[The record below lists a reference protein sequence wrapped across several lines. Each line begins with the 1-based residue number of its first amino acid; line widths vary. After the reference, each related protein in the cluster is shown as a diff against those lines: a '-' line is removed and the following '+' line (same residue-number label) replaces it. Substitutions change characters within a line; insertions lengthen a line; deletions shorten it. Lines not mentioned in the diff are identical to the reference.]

1 MTRSSFSF
9 GPFPTLRT
17 KRLVLRELTAFDA
30 DSVLRFREDIEI
42 QRYHVEPIRDIHD
55 VRTFIAEMRADYL
68 ERKQIVWAITGSD
81 PYVAIG
87 LANLHTIDHRQRTAA
102 AGYDLARTCRGGGF
116 EHEAMAA
123 VIRFGIIQMRL
134 LRIEDPTVTR

>member
-1 MTRSSFSF
+1 MMRSSFSF

-30 DSVLRFREDIEI
+30 DSLLRFLDDIEI

-55 VRTFIAEMRADYL
+55 VHTFIAEMRADYI
-68 ERKQIVWAITGSD
+68 ERKQIVWAITGHD
-81 PYVAIG
+81 PYITIA
-87 LANLHTIDHRQRTAA
+87 LANLHTIDHRLRTAA
-102 AGYDLARTCRGGGF
+102 AGCDLARACRGEGI
-116 EHEAMAA
+116 EREAVAA

-134 LRIEDPTVTR
+134 LRIEDPTVAD